1 MNSINMQLT
10 QNSKLLIDHFTKD
23 GANMG
28 LPNEREVDPMFLRL
42 FDDLKRGYTYV
53 FQTSNPTVINQQ
65 EIENVSQIPYPEIF
79 PSSSFPTEI
88 RNYINETSEY
98 YTTIKSKMFG
108 RTITFYFISKYSN
121 FLEEDKYQEYTR
133 RMLVWLYIINE
144 YAATRCSKNLKV
156 YFYLTQLKKK
166 LPSNNIELIGWE
178 HANTAFTS
186 GCRSTS
192 EIIIYRE
199 EEWFKV
205 FMHETFHCFGLDFAD
220 MNMDKCNKQ
229 IKKYYPINT
238 NIELY
243 ETYTETWAEVWNVCF
258 CSFTQMKNFN
268 DKDEYLT
275 RCRKLMALEQKFSVF
290 QLIKVLGFMGLR
302 YKNLHKKTKEDKVL
316 RDTLYKEDTNIF
328 AYYILKVSL
337 IGHYGEFFKW
347 CETNNTS
354 ILQFKKT
361 PQNLEKFC
369 KFVTDK
375 DIVDSTNNIVSH
387 YEKIMAKYLSKKPKC
402 LHGKKMTTLTLLTDT
417 MRMTV
422 CEMCKYPYCF

>member
-1 MNSINMQLT
+1 M
-10 QNSKLLIDHFTKD
+10 DHFSTD
-23 GANMG
+23 GANLR
-28 LPNEREVDPMFLRL
+28 LPQENDVDPMFLRL
-42 FDDLKRGYTYV
+42 YDDIKNGFIYV
-53 FQTSNPTVINQQ
+53 LNSSKSPIIKQQ
-65 EIENVSQIPYPEIF
+65 EILNVSQIPYPKIF
-79 PSSSFPTEI
+79 PASSFPTEI
-88 RNYINETSEY
+88 REHINETSEY
-98 YTTIKSKMFG
+98 YSSFKIKEFG
-108 RTITFYFISKYSN
+108 RTITIYFISELSN
-121 FLEEDKYQEYTR
+121 YLELDKYKEYAR

-144 YAATRCSKNLKV
+144 YAAMKCSKDLKI
-156 YFYLTQLKKK
+156 YFYLTKLKKK
-166 LPSNNIELIGWE
+166 LPTSNMNIIGWE

-186 GCRSTS
+186 GCRSTT

-220 MNMDKCNKQ
+220 MNMEKCNEQ
-229 IKKYYPINT
+229 IKKSYPVNT

-243 ETYTETWAEVWNVCF
+243 ETYTETWAEIWNVCF
-258 CSFTQMKNFN
+258 CSFIQLKNVN
-268 DKDEYLT
+268 DKEAYLT
-275 RCRKLMALEQKFSVF
+275 RCRKLMLLEQKFSVF

-302 YKNLHKKTKEDKVL
+302 YENLHTKTKEDKVL

-337 IGHYGEFFKW
+337 ICHYDEFFKW

-361 PQNLEKFC
+361 PKNLEKFC
-369 KFVTDK
+369 KFITDK
-375 DIVDSTNNIVSH
+375 NIINSTNNMVSY

-402 LHGKKMTTLTLLTDT
+402 LHGKKMSTLTLLTDT